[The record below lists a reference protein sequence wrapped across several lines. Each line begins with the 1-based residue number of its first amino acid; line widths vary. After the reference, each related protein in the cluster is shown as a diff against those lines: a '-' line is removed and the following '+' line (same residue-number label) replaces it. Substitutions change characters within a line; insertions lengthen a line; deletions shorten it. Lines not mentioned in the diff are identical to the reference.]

1 MIAERVK
8 QRRLMTVKKTKPYF
22 HFEFNGGT
30 YYFNHRDVVSPYR
43 SDFRTRMKQVRAIL
57 DWHKRLHTKVDEAL
71 RYFDCG
77 LGNVDDY
84 MGAINDGIF

>member
-30 YYFNHRDVVSPYR
+30 YYFNNRGVSPYR
-43 SDFRTRMKQVRAIL
+43 NDFRIKMKQARAAL
-57 DWHKRLHTKVDEAL
+57 DWHKRQQTKVDEAL
-71 RYFDCG
+71 RFFDCG
-77 LGNVDDY
+77 LGNVADY
-84 MGAINDGIF
+84 IGE